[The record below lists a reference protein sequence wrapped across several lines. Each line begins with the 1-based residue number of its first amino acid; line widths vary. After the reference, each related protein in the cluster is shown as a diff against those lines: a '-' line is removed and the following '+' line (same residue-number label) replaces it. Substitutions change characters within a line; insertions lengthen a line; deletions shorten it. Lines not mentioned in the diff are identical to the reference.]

1 MRMYISD
8 LHFYHE
14 DLNTKMDKRGFENA
28 AAMNEYMIEAWNS
41 KVKKKDEVVIFGDLS
56 VGNAQQTNE
65 IIHRLNGILYL
76 VTGNHD
82 HYVHNKDFDRDRFVW
97 IKPYTKVR
105 DNGRRVVLSHYPIL
119 CYDGQYRRNKSGE
132 PYTYMLYGHVHDT
145 ADEYMVRE
153 AVRLCR
159 NTTRTLGPENEIV
172 NVPCNLINCF
182 CMYSDYQP
190 LTLDEWIELRKS
202 QLNT

>member
-28 AAMNEYMIEAWNS
+28 AEMNEYMIEAWNS
-41 KVKKKDEVVIFGDLS
+41 KVKKRDEVVILGDLS
-56 VGNAQQTNE
+56 IGNARQTNE
-65 IIHRLNGILYL
+65 IIHRLNGTLYL

-82 HYVHNKDFDRDRFVW
+82 HYVHSKDFDADRFVW
-97 IKPYTKVR
+97 IRPYAKVR
-105 DNGRRVVLSHYPIL
+105 DNGRRVVLSHYPIM

-145 ADEYMVRE
+145 ADEYMLRD
-153 AVRLCR
+153 AIRLCR
-159 NTTRTLGPENEIV
+159 NTTRTIGPENEIM
-172 NVPCNLINCF
+172 NIPCNMINCF
-182 CMYSDYQP
+182 CGYSDYRP
-190 LTLDEWIELRKS
+190 LTLDEWIELREK